1 MEEVGK
7 KNNVLII
14 VLLLLLIASCGFI
27 VYDKFLKKEGSTNS
41 SGSNVQDT
49 MSNELAIALAKEKFD
64 IANKYLDDS
73 TRYRGEEYSK
83 EGEGSLFYE
92 YKSLDEFKKEFYS
105 IYSSKLSYKD
115 VLGEQNLSVN
125 KKNALDGVSSNLIS
139 DKDNDVVDM
148 HLYAIKD
155 NNVYIN
161 SCTASGSDFKRAGDY
176 TVESVT
182 NDTIKVNYSI
192 YMYAL
197 EPGMSDEEYK
207 YEKDGKITLVKENGE
222 WKILNAVVAA
232 GVCGRI
238 YKVGK

>member
-14 VLLLLLIASCGFI
+14 VLLVLLIASCGFI
-27 VYDKFLKKEGSTNS
+27 VYDKFLKKEGSTS
-41 SGSNVQDT
+41 SGSNVQDA

-73 TRYRGEEYSK
+73 TRYRGEQYSE

-125 KKNALDGVSSNLIS
+125 KKNASDGVSSNLIS

-161 SCTASGSDFKRAGDY
+161 SCTASGSGFKRAGDY